1 MLRRLRLAI
10 EQYLGN
16 CNVSPDTPQWLFTW
30 LEISALFLIS
40 RANSQSRSPSFRGD
54 TDERRPLGTMKILT
68 NNEIGILSIHTYIP
82 EAKLDALE
90 LSLHFGLSKSFIR
103 DKTGFKTLP
112 RRSSGDDTSH
122 LAERVARAALSKHA
136 GLADKLGLLVVVT
149 QTPDGHGLP
158 QVSAIVHGRL
168 GLPESVAAFD
178 ISLGCSGWV
187 YGLSIAKSFMESNDL
202 AYGMLVT
209 ADPYSKIV
217 DPEDRNTLLL
227 FGDAA
232 SATVLCRNP
241 TWRIGR
247 FTFGTAGKHSDD
259 IMVRNDGTLTMNGRT
274 IFEFSARKVPDC
286 VRATMAANDLDLDS
300 VGYVVL
306 HQASRYI
313 VDTIA
318 ARLGASA
325 QTRFTAADTGNTV
338 SSSIPLAISALPR
351 AKEQTMVVCGFGVG
365 LSWAGCVLTPY

>member
-1 MLRRLRLAI
+1 
-10 EQYLGN
+10 
-16 CNVSPDTPQWLFTW
+16 
-30 LEISALFLIS
+30 
-40 RANSQSRSPSFRGD
+40 
-54 TDERRPLGTMKILT
+54 MKLVAMSD
-68 NNEIGILSIHTYIP
+68 IGILSIHAYVP
-82 EAKLDALE
+82 ETKLDTVE
-90 LSLHFGLSKSFIR
+90 LSSHFGLSENFIR
-103 DKTGFKTLP
+103 DKTGFKTLS
-112 RRSSGDDTSH
+112 RRSNGEDTSH
-122 LAERVARAALSKHA
+122 LAERAARAALSMHA

-149 QTPDGHGLP
+149 QTPDGYGLP

-187 YGLSIAKSFMESNDL
+187 YGLSVAKSFMEGNDI

-209 ADPYSKIV
+209 ADPYSKII
-217 DPEDRNTLLL
+217 DPKDRNTLLL

-232 SATVLCRNP
+232 SATVLCQNP

-247 FTFGTAGKHSDD
+247 FIFGTAGKHFDD
-259 IMVRNDGTLTMNGRT
+259 IMVRDDGKLTMNGRA
-274 IFEFSARKVPDC
+274 IFNFSARKVPDC
-286 VRATMAANDLDLDS
+286 VRATLAANGLELDS

-318 ARLGASA
+318 SRLGAST
-325 QTRFTAADTGNTV
+325 QTRFTADDTGNTV
-338 SSSIPLAISALPR
+338 SSSIPLAINALPR

-365 LSWAGCVLTPY
+365 LSWAACALTPLGSRAIPPMS

>member
-1 MLRRLRLAI
+1 M
-10 EQYLGN
+10 
-16 CNVSPDTPQWLFTW
+16 SD
-30 LEISALFLIS
+30 
-40 RANSQSRSPSFRGD
+40 
-54 TDERRPLGTMKILT
+54 
-68 NNEIGILSIHTYIP
+68 IGILSIHTYVP
-82 EAKLDALE
+82 EAKLDAID
-90 LSLHFGLSKSFIR
+90 LSSHFALSESFIR
-103 DKTGFKTLP
+103 DKTGFKNLS
-112 RRSSGDDTSH
+112 RRSSGEDTSH
-122 LAERVARAALSKHA
+122 LAERAVRAALSEHP

-168 GLPESVAAFD
+168 RLPESVAAFD

-202 AYGMLVT
+202 AYGILVT
-209 ADPYSKIV
+209 ADPYSKII

-232 SATVLCRNP
+232 SATVLSRDP

-247 FTFGTAGKHSDD
+247 FVLGTAGKHHED
-259 IMVRNDGTLTMNGRT
+259 IMVRDNGKLTMNGRA
-274 IFEFSARKVPDC
+274 IFNFSARKVPDC
-286 VRATMAANDLDLDS
+286 VRAALAANSLDLES

-325 QTRFTAADTGNTV
+325 QTIFTAADTGNTV
-338 SSSIPLAISALPR
+338 SSSIPLAISALPNAR
-351 AKEQTMVVCGFGVG
+351 EQTMIVCGFGVG
-365 LSWAGCVLTPY
+365 LSWAACALTPCRT